1 MNLEGLIPIV
11 EISTHYNVQVSFINN
26 LVSIGLIQINTVE
39 EVHYI
44 QEDQL
49 RVIEK
54 MIRMHHDLEVNI
66 EGIDIVF
73 NLLEKIEALEN
84 ELKNSK
90 NRLKMY
96 EG

>member
-54 MIRMHHDLEVNI
+54 MIRMHNDLELNI